1 MLGQHSYRGFHTMR
15 IRSVLLSATVLMTG
29 FLVTP
34 AYAAGAVSP
43 LGNWSVSKVDMKQ
56 VGSAPYCALNRR
68 FSNGSLVTFARN
80 TNNEISLAMDFPK
93 STLKTGKTA
102 QVTFDAGAGQRR
114 DFETKPVSERGIVV
128 RMGQDDAFF
137 DAIGQSGQ
145 LTIKVDG
152 NELTFAMPDIDTG
165 AQDLSACLGPMT
177 EPAAGELKSSLAP
190 ITEIREVAPARA
202 EPIRIAQMEELSKQP
217 VKPIDLTKASTV
229 VSKQK
234 DKDKEKQGEAAP
246 LVASAS
252 DSDMGLQSLKEENI
266 RLKNALERERRAYE
280 DKFAELGADTSS
292 AAELQEKL
300 RLLEVE
306 NKQLRTGG
314 QSGSVS
320 AAVDAKAAAPVCPAV
335 KPNTDQTAAM
345 TALKNENDR
354 LKVEIATLESAPKA
368 SHKADPAVP
377 GLKDRIASLESENR
391 ALRSAAGPL
400 QAGDTEGLKQNVAT
414 IARLKAVEAQFDGL
428 RAERDRLAAEI
439 NSIRNAEGTTRV
451 QIASDNWDLETATKR
466 FNEAEREIR
475 RLGSA
480 LEAERAKCTVEKKDL
495 EFMLFDP
502 KVAEKEQI
510 TRLIKLEEAL
520 NVAQNALNTRNNA
533 DQSKVSTLESRIR
546 DLEGQIGS
554 EGGKLSAAESRARD
568 LEQQLAQTKLTTG
581 QQGKDLESRIAL
593 ETQKATAAEARIRDL
608 EQQLAQTKLTADQQ
622 AQAQIGASSEK
633 LALAEKQLK
642 DLESRTTLEAQKASA
657 SETRVR
663 DLEQQLA
670 AAQGAADSRI
680 RETQQQLTTA
690 HAATEIRM
698 RDLEQQLVEAKAA
711 ANSNATLAQ
720 ANTDKAVAYQTQ
732 INTLTQ
738 QLAGATADS
747 ARLQAALS
755 EVQAQN
761 AAGANDKV
769 LIDTLKKE
777 IASLNTQLDNLQNE
791 KSAMATQLSQIT
803 PAAGDAT
810 SPSRLSAAPQTVVS
824 NANPVE
830 VDRVS
835 GIPAARA
842 SVPVTRAVVAAPAVM
857 PVASSATQSIRLMG
871 KSEIEG
877 LLKRAGVET
886 SGGVQSI
893 GGAATSRVAYRWQT
907 SGLFG
912 TAEQKAMESPQQ
924 FDRFVQDY
932 LDKTR
937 SRCPGQFAAV
947 PALLESTSA
956 GQIASYEIACVD
968 NAGSGASAALI
979 FTGRDQVFTTIAHE
993 AAPES
998 MDFAMDA
1005 RDRLLSVMH
1014 TGKVAG
1020 R

>member
-34 AYAAGAVSP
+34 AYAASAVSP

-102 QVTFDAGAGQRR
+102 QVTFDAGAGQTR

-145 LTIKVDG
+145 LTVKVDSH
-152 NELTFAMPDIDTG
+152 ELTFAMPDIDTG

-190 ITEIREVAPARA
+190 ITEIREVVPARA

-217 VKPIDLTKASTV
+217 IKPIDLSKAGAV
-229 VSKQK
+229 ASKQTGK
-234 DKDKEKQGEAAP
+234 DKQGAVAP

-252 DSDMGLQSLKEENI
+252 ESDVPDMGLQSLKEENI
-266 RLKNALERERRAYE
+266 RLKNALERERRTYE
-280 DKFAELGADTSS
+280 DKFAEMGGDTSS

-306 NKQLRTGG
+306 NKQLRAGG
-314 QSGSVS
+314 KSGSVS
-320 AAVDAKAAAPVCPAV
+320 AAVDAKAVAPVCPPAV
-335 KPNTDQTAAM
+335 KPSADQSAM
-345 TALKNENDR
+345 LNALKNENDQ
-354 LKVEIATLESAPKA
+354 LKTEIATLENAPKA
-368 SHKADPAVP
+368 GNKTDPA
-377 GLKDRIASLESENR
+377 LKERIASLESENR
-391 ALRSAAGPL
+391 ALRSAAGPI

-414 IARLKAVEAQFDGL
+414 IARLKAIEAQFDGL

-439 NSIRNAEGTTRV
+439 NSIRNAEGTARV

-475 RLGSA
+475 RLGAA
-480 LEAERAKCTVEKKDL
+480 LETERAKCTVEKKDL

-520 NVAQNALNTRNNA
+520 NVAQNALSTRNNTE
-533 DQSKVSTLESRIR
+533 QSKVTTLESRIR

-568 LEQQLAQTKLTTG
+568 LEQQLAQAKLTTG

-593 ETQKATAAEARIRDL
+593 ETQKAAAAEARIRDL
-608 EQQLAQTKLTADQQ
+608 EQQLTQTKLTADQQ
-622 AQAQIGASSEK
+622 AQAQIGATSEK
-633 LALAEKQLK
+633 LAQAEKQLK
-642 DLESRTTLEAQKASA
+642 DLESRTTLEAQKAGA
-657 SETRVR
+657 SEMRVR
-663 DLEQQLA
+663 DLEQQLTT
-670 AAQGAADSRI
+670 AQSVTEARI
-680 RETQQQLTTA
+680 RE
-690 HAATEIRM
+690 
-698 RDLEQQLVEAKAA
+698 LEQQLVEAKAA

-720 ANTDKAVAYQTQ
+720 ANTDKAAAHQTQ
-732 INTLTQ
+732 INALTQ

-747 ARLQAALS
+747 ARLQAVLND
-755 EVQAQN
+755 VQAQN
-761 AAGANDKV
+761 ATAVNDKV

-777 IASLNTQLDNLQNE
+777 ISSLNTQMDNLQNE

-810 SPSRLSAAPQTVVS
+810 AASRLSAPPQTVVS
-824 NANPVE
+824 NASPVE

-835 GIPAARA
+835 GLPAARA
-842 SVPVTRAVVAAPAVM
+842 SAPVTRAVMAVPSVAQAVS
-857 PVASSATQSIRLMG
+857 AATQSVRLMG

-877 LLKRAGVET
+877 LLKRAGVEI

-893 GGAATSRVAYRWQT
+893 GGAGTSRVAYRWQT

-912 TAEQKAMESPQQ
+912 TAEQKAMETPKQ

-979 FTGRDQVFTTIAHE
+979 FSGRDNVFTTIAHE

-1014 TGKVAG
+1014 TGKAAA